1 MCLQS
6 QRQKHSVNNRRSRE
20 PKGDLSL
27 VKVINRS
34 PYVERSMCC
43 NLCAVTVWIYAVCYV
58 IAHAILHPTL
68 ADSSTP
74 PPVSVEEVAGVAA

>member
-1 MCLQS
+1 VLTVAK
-6 QRQKHSVNNRRSRE
+6 QKHSVNNWTHSGTN
-20 PKGDLSL
+20 GDPSL

-43 NLCAVTVWIYAVCYV
+43 NLCGVIVLICAVCYAV
-58 IAHAILHPTL
+58 ARAILHPTL

-74 PPVSVEEVAGVAA
+74 PVSVEEVAGVAA